1 MIGLRKLWPFQV
13 EGVNNSKNKPTDAT
27 KTGFQT
33 PKKFLV
39 CCSIANKVPKMICRT
54 SSGAPIAL

>member
-1 MIGLRKLWPFQV
+1 MIELRKLWPFKV
-13 EGVNNSKNKPTDAT
+13 EGVNNSKKKPTDAT

-39 CCSIANKVPKMICRT
+39 CCSIANKVQR
-54 SSGAPIAL
+54 